1 MNNIVCCS
9 LPLLRVPAE
18 QFREVLGCVLH
29 TVLFSRIVS
38 SMAPTEGYIE
48 ALDFVFS
55 KTADPAVDRKVEA
68 AVKACEVRKD
78 KPSVV
83 SLFFLEPQ
91 LKQSQWG
98 LGFSMRKPAYF
109 EKWEISLQAVDAQLT
124 GSYADTLRKE
134 LRAVLLKVIDH
145 VATNKSHL
153 PEFTLGAFSEV
164 AFQFEIETAAVASDN
179 LLKRFLNVI

>member
-124 GSYADTLRKE
+124 GASATLRSRPAKTHHRWRRVVRGH
-134 LRAVLLKVIDH
+134 LAQRAARGAAEGH
-145 VATNKSHL
+145 RPRGHEQVAPARVHAGRLQRGGL
-153 PEFTLGAFSEV
+153 PV
-164 AFQFEIETAAVASDN
+164 
-179 LLKRFLNVI
+179 